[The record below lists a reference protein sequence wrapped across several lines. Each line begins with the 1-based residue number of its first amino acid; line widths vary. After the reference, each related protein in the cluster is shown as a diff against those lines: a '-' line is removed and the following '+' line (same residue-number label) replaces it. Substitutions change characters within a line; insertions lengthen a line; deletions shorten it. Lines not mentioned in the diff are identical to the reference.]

1 MSPLTAWNNFYVIV
15 GSSAGALTGLT
26 FVVITLV
33 VGRQQRQNASWGI
46 NAFTTPTVVHF
57 GFVIVLSAILSAP
70 WPAFWQA
77 ALVLG
82 LCGLGGMAYCSI
94 VVRRLRRRL
103 NYQPEGE
110 DWLWYAIVPLVA
122 YTALVV
128 LAIMLPGNPTPA
140 LFGIGAVMLVLLFLS
155 IHNAWDIVTYVAI
168 DLMNPQNERAEREE
182 REEHAERETSGTRQE

>member
-1 MSPLTAWNNFYVIV
+1 MTPLTAWDNFYVIV
-15 GSSAGALTGLT
+15 GSSAGTLTGLT

-82 LCGLGGMAYCSI
+82 LCGLGGVAYCAI

-110 DWLWYAIVPLVA
+110 DWLWYAIVPLAA

-140 LFGIGAVMLVLLFLS
+140 LFGIGAVMLVLLFMS

-168 DLMNPQNERAEREE
+168 DLMNPQIEREERAERE
-182 REEHAERETSGTRQE
+182 ERETSGTRQE